1 MATPQYAYDL
11 DPYGD
16 NPKNRI
22 TGERHTITPANG
34 KTFNYFIPN
43 FAPFHRRGFEMRS
56 VVNGQVAGLLAPTVD
71 YYFGFRYDQM
81 LLAGG
86 MAPIYGAIVLNDPEM
101 AGEVEIAYNTLGDEY
116 VISTTMIAT
125 ILANNVI
132 DPRRVQW
139 SAVVDVPDEVPAIAH
154 KHNAMETMIG
164 MDHVVDAIYVMVD
177 QMASGFNKAWQ
188 ALQEHMDDHHNPHY
202 VTAEQVG
209 VDGNGTLVPA
219 TEPEAVGQTDN
230 NKYMTS
236 LRVAQQ
242 INAKVI
248 PVIDAHKQDITNPH
262 KVTKAQVGLSDVSNF
277 PTANNTEGEGGVA
290 TNRFMTPATVKA
302 AMSYWVPLLMDFHT
316 DDFGNPHKVTKAQVG
331 LGSVANYPVASTA
344 QAINGTA
351 NDVYMTP
358 YLVAQAISSG
368 ASQGLSAH
376 MTDFNNP
383 HRVTKAQ
390 LGLDLVGNYAL
401 ASVDE
406 AVAGTAN
413 NVLMTPYL
421 VTRMIATGAN
431 ASLQGHLSDHEN
443 PHQVT
448 KAQVGLGQVQ
458 NLPLATAEEAIA
470 GVSNITYM
478 TPYLVAQA
486 IATGESQTLNAHL
499 VDYNNPHKVTK
510 AQVGLGNVP
519 NYGMATA
526 DDMLNLGSAAAF
538 VSPADLQK
546 FLNVQVAAAVSGGA
560 GGLNP
565 GSVGLGNVANLG
577 VASIKDIRNGEKKY
591 VTAER
596 LREHLATMG
605 GTMPIFANSQ
615 QLFVDIENR
624 FPFEYTLMR
633 PSLYGGPYIGDANG
647 YGPKNLPMNGSWAW
661 EKLENYGEID
671 TLPMTYS
678 GTVTFNTVMGMGI
691 VIGVADIDN
700 DPDDD
705 SEKYVAN
712 DYLILYVSISGTSM
726 KVQTYN
732 TATES
737 YATLTQFPAKA
748 ITALTS
754 GAAWSVA
761 RVVDADN
768 TMTGMSVTAGGQT
781 ITVNYADVALPNGA
795 LDVDPALGFFSRATS
810 LGMRWQ
816 PVNWLPLDLTLCIW
830 AAERIAYRY
839 QNATGWTQIKPRV
852 VWKDTIPGMFSYNR
866 FTGEVFGAVTETE
879 VIPLQGKQLI
889 SSDEITVTET
899 ATGYKLSLAGPIK
912 ASLDLGDN
920 DITMNIE

>member
-139 SAVVDVPDEVPAIAH
+139 GAVVDVPDEVPAIAH

-188 ALQEHMDDHHNPHY
+188 ALQEHMSDHHNPHY

-302 AMSYWVPLLMDFHT
+302 AMTYWVPLLMDFHT

-390 LGLDLVGNYAL
+390 LGLSLVGNYAL

-413 NVLMTPYL
+413 DVLMTPYL

-431 ASLQGHLSDHEN
+431 ASLQGHLADHEN

-448 KAQVGLGQVQ
+448 KAQVGLGQVE
-458 NLPLATAEEAIA
+458 NLPLATTDQAIA
-470 GVSNITYM
+470 GTNNAAYM
-478 TPYLVAQA
+478 TPYLVAQM
-486 IATGESQTLNAHL
+486 IAVGESQALSTHL
-499 VDYNNPHKVTK
+499 VDYDNPHKVTK
-510 AQVGLGNVP
+510 AQVGLDKVQ
-519 NYGMATA
+519 NYGIAAQADITSLQATDLYVVPA
-526 DDMLNLGSAAAF
+526 HLQQFLTDKVIPLVNDSSGAGSAE
-538 VSPADLQK
+538 DI
-546 FLNVQVAAAVSGGA
+546 
-560 GGLNP
+560 
-565 GSVGLGNVANLG
+565 GLGNVQNLEI
-577 VASIKDIRNGEKKY
+577 ASVLDIRKGEKKY
-591 VTAER
+591 VTADV
-596 LREHLATMG
+596 LGGHLETMAAVL
-605 GTMPIFANSQ
+605 PIYASRYD
-615 QLFVDIENR
+615 LFTSIQDR
-624 FPFEYTLMR
+624 FPYEYTLIR
-633 PSLYGGPYIGDANG
+633 PQRFGGPYFGDADG
-647 YGPKNLPMNGSWAW
+647 YGPRWVSPNGSWVW
-661 EKLENYGEID
+661 ENLNNYGD
-671 TLPMTYS
+671 ASTLPISYD
-678 GTVTFNTVMGMGI
+678 GTLSFTNIMDGGI
-691 VIGVADIDN
+691 IIGAATLHNDN
-700 DPDDD
+700 DDVYMAPD
-705 SEKYVAN
+705 YAIITVR
-712 DYLILYVSISGTSM
+712 IVGTRLE
-726 KVQTYN
+726 VFVYN

-737 YATLTQFPAKA
+737 YVSQPAIPSKT
-748 ITALTS
+748 ITRITS
-754 GAAWSVA
+754 GAAWSLKRRVDDIGSTVGFEVTCSGQTL
-761 RVVDADN
+761 VVDYAN
-768 TMTGMSVTAGGQT
+768 LTLPAGAQ
-781 ITVNYADVALPNGA
+781 
-795 LDVDPALGFFSRATS
+795 DVDPSLGFFSRIS
-810 LGMRWQ
+810 DFGVRWK
-816 PVNWLPLDLTLCIW
+816 VINWLPLDLILCIYQS
-830 AAERIAYRY
+830 ERNQWRY
-839 QNATGWTQIKPRV
+839 TNATGWVQAKTREVWDRV
-852 VWKDTIPGMFSYNR
+852 IPGMFSFNR
-866 FTGEVFGAVTETE
+866 FTGEVFGAVTKSEI
-879 VIPLQGKQLI
+879 VPLQGKQLI
-889 SSDEITVTET
+889 SSDEIKVTET
-899 ATGYKLSLAGPIK
+899 PLGYQLSLVGPIK
-912 ASLDLGDN
+912 STLDLGTN
-920 DITMNIE
+920 DITLDMN

>member
-56 VVNGQVAGLLAPTVD
+56 VVNGQVAGLLAPTTD

-139 SAVVDVPDEVPAIAH
+139 SAVADVPDEVPAIAH

-188 ALQEHMDDHHNPHY
+188 ALQEHMSDHHNPHY

-248 PVIDAHKQDITNPH
+248 PIIDAHKQDITNPH
-262 KVTKAQVGLSDVSNF
+262 KVTKAQVGLSDVSNY
-277 PTANNTEGEGGVA
+277 PTANTTEAEGGVA

-302 AMSYWVPLLMDFHT
+302 ALTYWVPLLMDFHT

-331 LGSVANYPVASTA
+331 LGSVANYPIASTA

-383 HRVTKAQ
+383 HRVTKGQ

-401 ASVDE
+401 ASVDQ

-413 NVLMTPYL
+413 DVLMTPYL

-431 ASLQGHLSDHEN
+431 ANLQGHLADLE
-443 PHQVT
+443 
-448 KAQVGLGQVQ
+448 
-458 NLPLATAEEAIA
+458 
-470 GVSNITYM
+470 
-478 TPYLVAQA
+478 
-486 IATGESQTLNAHL
+486 
-499 VDYNNPHKVTK
+499 NPHKVTK
-510 AQVGLGNVP
+510 AQVGLGSVA
-519 NYGMATA
+519 NYPIATGDQA
-526 DDMLNLGSAAAF
+526 IAGISNESYMTPYL
-538 VSPADLQK
+538 
-546 FLNVQVAAAVSGGA
+546 VAQMIATGESQ
-560 GGLNP
+560 GLNSHLMDKNNP
-565 GSVGLGNVANLG
+565 HGVTKAQVGLGNVADYATANDEDIGSLLATDKYLVPLHLQYFLTNKVIPLINDSAGAADAEDIGLGKVANLS
-577 VASIKDIRNGEKKY
+577 VATAKDLRAGERKY
-591 VTAER
+591 VTADT
-596 LREHLATMG
+596 LRDHLAGMG
-605 GTMPIFANSQ
+605 TSMPIFTNMYELYDVISA
-615 QLFVDIENR
+615 R
-624 FPFEYTLMR
+624 FPYEYTLMN
-633 PSLYGGPYIGDANG
+633 PSRYGASYVGDASG
-647 YGPKNLPMNGSWAW
+647 YGPTGTSPNGSWVW
-661 EKLENYGEID
+661 EKLEHYGEKEL
-671 TLPMTYS
+671 LPMTYS
-678 GTVTFNTVMGMGI
+678 GTIEFASMYDMGI
-691 VIGVADIDN
+691 VIGVANIKHDS
-700 DPDDD
+700 DDD
-705 SEKYVAN
+705 NYSADTYAVLMVRFGDATLEATV
-712 DYLILYVSISGTSM
+712 
-726 KVQTYN
+726 YN
-732 TATES
+732 TTNES
-737 YATLTQFPAKA
+737 YTTVTSIASKS
-748 ITALTS
+748 ITKQVS
-754 GAAWSVA
+754 GASWTIA
-761 RVVDADN
+761 RMTDAN
-768 TMTGMSVTAGGQT
+768 GATTGMSVTVGGET
-781 ITVNYADVALPNGA
+781 LEVLYDNVVLPAGA
-795 LDVDPALGFFSRATS
+795 LDIDPAIGFFTRS
-810 LGMRWQ
+810 LSINPRWK
-816 PVNWLPLDLTLCIW
+816 PVNWLPLDLTLSVTTS
-830 AAERIAYRY
+830 ERNNWRYR
-839 QNATGWTQIKPRV
+839 NDTGWQTVLPNVIWDR
-852 VWKDTIPGMFSYNR
+852 TRPGMFSYNR
-866 FTGEVFGAVTETE
+866 FTGEVYGAMTVSD
-879 VIPLQGKQLI
+879 VVPLQGKRLL

-899 ATGYKLSLAGPIK
+899 PMGYTLSLAGAVKTTLEMGTNDI
-912 ASLDLGDN
+912 SLDID
-920 DITMNIE
+920 